1 MTKIL
6 GVDPG
11 RTDPFASV
19 LIDVRDKKIYVMGA
33 KFWKNQERY
42 QLVYDDIARI
52 VKEHGVSHVVVEK
65 NSAGDPIAETLKY
78 EYRLPVTAVFT
89 TNTNSKEKKP
99 DTMNKGEMV
108 TWLFQNHNILD
119 WPGHDDEYMKE
130 LKKQWHIFGEY
141 HKNKFEAPSGEHDD
155 LMMALMLA
163 CYFARTHYIRDP
175 RPKPFTCLDSE
186 LQGDPI
192 EALNKEYEEGKT
204 GIRWERVR

>member
-1 MTKIL
+1 MTRVL

-19 LIDVRDKKIYVMGA
+19 LIDVRDKKIYIMGA
-33 KFWKNQERY
+33 KFWKKQERY

-52 VKEHGVSHVVVEK
+52 VRQHSVSYVIVEK
-65 NSAGDPIAETLKY
+65 NSAGDPISETLKY
-78 EYRLPVTAVFT
+78 EYRLPVQAVFT
-89 TNTNSKEKKP
+89 TSASSKGNKL

-108 TWLFQNHNILD
+108 TWLFQNHNIID
-119 WPGHDDEYMKE
+119 WPRNDDEYTRE

-163 CYFARTHYIRDP
+163 CHFARRRYLKSPSVKWVT
-175 RPKPFTCLDSE
+175 KLDS
-186 LQGDPI
+186 
-192 EALNKEYEEGKT
+192 
-204 GIRWERVR
+204 

>member
-19 LIDVRDKKIYVMGA
+19 LIDVRDKKIYILGA

-52 VKEHGVSHVVVEK
+52 VKEHSVSHVVVEK

-89 TNTNSKEKKP
+89 TNTNSREKKP
-99 DTMNKGEMV
+99 DTMNKSEMV

-119 WPGHDDEYMKE
+119 WPGHDDEYMSE
-130 LKKQWHIFGEY
+130 LKKQWAVFGEY
-141 HKNKFEAPSGEHDD
+141 HKNKFEAPSGKHDD

-163 CYFARTHYIRDP
+163 CYFARLRYLKGPSKDWVVI
-175 RPKPFTCLDSE
+175 LESE
-186 LQGDPI
+186 LRGDPI
-192 EALNKEYEEGKT
+192 EALNKEFEEGKT
-204 GIRWERVR
+204 GLHWTRVT